1 LGSTGLGVSFWRRGI
16 VWKDESKMALSSYQ
30 VERVADVRRWYED
43 IHRPLDG
50 HAPES
55 VRYMSLWA
63 VFNALY
69 NIADYPKVELKSVS
83 SDDGKTKPYI
93 HGRNDDKKLRFISR
107 SISKDTPLVISI
119 LNNHFE
125 FINLLAQRRPEVHQP
140 SGVTSIN
147 FEHSGQSYTL
157 ELSDLYGIAS
167 IDNRL
172 FLENGS
178 VLFHYHHLELDLD
191 KDNLPKDCQKFCR
204 QLIFV
209 LYQLRNNIVHGGS
222 AAFFMRKTELSIGAM
237 RLLDDIVRH
246 LLDHPELLE
255 QDGK

>member
-1 LGSTGLGVSFWRRGI
+1 MT
-16 VWKDESKMALSSYQ
+16 LSNYQ
-30 VERVADVRRWYED
+30 LERVADVRRWYED

-55 VRYMSLWA
+55 VRYMTLWA

-107 SISKDTPLVISI
+107 SISKDISLVTTIMQD
-119 LNNHFE
+119 HFE
-125 FINLLAQRRPEVHQP
+125 FINLLTQRKPEVHQP
-140 SGVTSIN
+140 SGVTSID
-147 FEHSGQSYTL
+147 FEHDGQSYTL
-157 ELSDLYGIAS
+157 DLTDLHGIAS

-172 FLENGS
+172 FLKNGS
-178 VLFHYHHLELDLD
+178 VLFQYHHIELNLN
-191 KDNLPKDCQKFCR
+191 KDNLPKDRQKFFR
-204 QLIFV
+204 QLLYI

-222 AAFFMRKTELSIGAM
+222 AAFFMRKTQLSIGAI

-255 QDGK
+255 QDGE